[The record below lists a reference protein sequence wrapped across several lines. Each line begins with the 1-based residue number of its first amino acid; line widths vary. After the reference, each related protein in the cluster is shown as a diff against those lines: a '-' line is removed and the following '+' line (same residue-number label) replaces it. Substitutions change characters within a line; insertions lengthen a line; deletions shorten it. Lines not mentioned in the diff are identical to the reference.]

1 MRIRSLLVA
10 GTVGALVV
18 ACGPPQANNPQPQ
31 PSGAAGQPVGD
42 MTGELKV
49 WLFQEASNAPKEAAV
64 AEAKKEFEASHQ
76 GVTVT
81 LEYLPVD
88 GRANR
93 FNGAFNDKNSS
104 PDVAEFG
111 NTDLAG
117 YTESNGFAD
126 LTADVAAWP
135 DGKDLIPS
143 VLDTAKVGGK
153 AYGIPWFTGTRAL
166 YYRTDVF
173 KDMGLAP
180 PTTLAELTETAR
192 KIHKAKPELYGIA
205 VGGKYLFGAL
215 PYVWANGGDI
225 AKQDGAKWTST
236 INSAQAKAG
245 LKQYTELIKDDICP
259 PSACAQFTGTQS
271 VAAFAGG
278 KAAMTIGG
286 DFNRKAVD
294 AGTVKG
300 NYAVVPLPGTEAG
313 KIAPAFAGGNLLG
326 VFRSSK
332 KYTLALQFVELLAGK
347 KYQQKM
353 YEAMGNLPTLKDVQ
367 QQIAGNDK
375 FLEPF
380 VRTVQSGTKFVPAT
394 AAWSKIDAQS
404 IIPTAIQ
411 QVATGGQSVDTAADT
426 AASAMNKA
434 FGG

>member
-1 MRIRSLLVA
+1 MRIRGVLA
-10 GTVGALVV
+10 AAAVGALVV
-18 ACGPPQANNPQPQ
+18 GCGPPQANTQPQ
-31 PSGAAGQPVGD
+31 PSAAAGQPVGD
-42 MTGELKV
+42 MTGELRV
-49 WLFQEASNAPKEAAV
+49 WLFQEASNAPKEATIAD
-64 AEAKKEFEASHQ
+64 AKKEFEAAHP

-117 YTESNGFAD
+117 YAASNGFAD
-126 LTADVAAWP
+126 LTTDLAAWP
-135 DGKDLIPS
+135 DGKELIPS
-143 VLDTAKVGGK
+143 VLDTAKVAGK
-153 AYGIPWFTGTRAL
+153 TYGIPWFTGTRAL

-173 KDMGLAP
+173 KELNLQP
-180 PTTLAELTETAR
+180 PKTLAELADTAR
-192 KIHKAKPELYGIA
+192 RIHAAKPDLYGIS
-205 VGGKYLFGAL
+205 VGGKYTYGAL
-215 PYVWANGGDI
+215 PFVWANGGDV
-225 AKQDGAKWTST
+225 AKQDGDKWSST
-236 INSAQAKAG
+236 INSTQAKAG
-245 LKQYTELIKDDICP
+245 LKQYADLIKDDNCP
-259 PSACAQFTGTQS
+259 PAACAQFTGTQS

-278 KAAMTIGG
+278 KAGMTIGG

-300 NYAVVPLPGTEAG
+300 NYAVVPLPGTEVG

-326 VFRSSK
+326 VFRGSK
-332 KYTLALQFVELLAGK
+332 HYTLSLQFIQLLAGK

-353 YEAMGNLPTLKDVQ
+353 YGSMGNLPTLKDVQ

-380 VRTVQSGTKFVPAT
+380 VQTVQAGTKFVPT
-394 AAWSKIDAQS
+394 TPAWTKIDAQGV
-404 IIPTAIQ
+404 IPTAIQ
-411 QVATGGQSVDTAADT
+411 QVATGAKNVDAAT
-426 AASAMNKA
+426 EAAAGEMNKA